1 MVPVPK
7 KRSDDKIN
15 LMTSE
20 GDGAT
25 TDYGS
30 AIHFQELYPE
40 QRTKLEL
47 NEIYEMIGIGP
58 AQYLNWTLVALV
70 SYSDFAE
77 LTLLSIIIPTLR
89 CKWELTSEFE
99 AAIMI
104 STFTSYALCAL
115 LFSRI
120 ADWYGRKAV
129 IKWSTLLLLLATVGG
144 AVSPNKWVFLATRLV
159 TGASIGINWSCII
172 CYGTEFT
179 QSRFR
184 TIGMMIFA
192 LSAATGIVAVSGV
205 AFVVLR
211 ADGWRW
217 LIIIVSLPAIPALAL
232 IFTLPES
239 PRFLCVSGQHDKA
252 MKAVRFMARLNK
264 KELPDNVQMISYEGE
279 ELGSYSTLLNEDNKK
294 STIALSVMFFN
305 NIFLQY
311 GFVAFLPLMLS
322 TDFCGPSARQ
332 AHKCQLLSQEDLLKV
347 TVAGA
352 CSLVG
357 STAAFFSVHPF
368 GRLLPLRVASFIVLI
383 SVGGLFI
390 CINNSVTLVMIGV
403 FKLVGSFLTTITVIM
418 IPESFSTNI
427 RSTATGFING
437 WGKIGG
443 VIGTG
448 CVYVFFYDNPY
459 IVVGLFLL
467 NCFVLLITATIYDR
481 ETQDEI
487 LKET

>member
-1 MVPVPK
+1 MVP
-7 KRSDDKIN
+7 DQIN
-15 LMTSE
+15 LRSSE
-20 GDGAT
+20 GDGAS

-30 AIHFQELYPE
+30 TTDTGEPYSE
-40 QRTKLEL
+40 QRNKLEL
-47 NEIYEMIGIGP
+47 NEIYEKIGIGP
-58 AQYLNWTLVALV
+58 AQYLCWTLVALV

-89 CKWELTSEFE
+89 CEWKLTSTFE

-115 LFSRI
+115 LLSKA
-120 ADWYGRKAV
+120 ADLYGRKTLLR
-129 IKWSTLLLLLATVGG
+129 WSILLLLLAAIGG
-144 AVSPNKWVFLATRLV
+144 ALSPNKWVFLATRLV
-159 TGASIGINWSCII
+159 TGASIGINWSCIN

-179 QSRFR
+179 HSRFR

-217 LIIIVSLPAIPALAL
+217 LIIIVSLPALPALAL

-239 PRFLCVSGQHDKA
+239 PRFLCVSGQQDKA

-264 KELPDNVQMISYEGE
+264 KELPDNAQMISYEGE
-279 ELGSYSTLLNEDNKK
+279 ELGSYSTLLNEDNRK
-294 STIALSVMFFN
+294 STIALSVIFFN

-332 AHKCQLLSQEDLLKV
+332 AHECKLLSQEDLLKV

-357 STAAFFSVHPF
+357 STAAFFSMQQV
-368 GRLLPLRVASFIVLI
+368 GRLIPLRVASAIMFV
-383 SVGGLFI
+383 SVGGLFV
-390 CINNSVTLVMIGV
+390 CINNSVTFVTVLVV
-403 FKLVGSFLTTITVIM
+403 KLMESSVITIVIVM

-467 NCFVLLITATIYDR
+467 NCFVLLITVTIYDR